1 MQWQHLPNN
10 KTRNVS
16 KLTNVGLALHRIML
30 NIETAGRLEITCD
43 MESTGVSIRS
53 IALAK
58 KNSILLWGEKKKCLC
73 PKYLEHI
80 RNKTSTDHISIL
92 VSNGLELTYRWCAR
106 TWLSNTGLTLPTSYD
121 SGRKSKYIFKD
132 RQDHSRC
139 TNVYASHSLD
149 FISFT
154 NKWLFTPS
162 ISF

>member
-58 KNSILLWGEKKKCLC
+58 KISILLWGKK
-73 PKYLEHI
+73 
-80 RNKTSTDHISIL
+80 S
-92 VSNGLELTYRWCAR
+92 
-106 TWLSNTGLTLPTSYD
+106 
-121 SGRKSKYIFKD
+121 
-132 RQDHSRC
+132 
-139 TNVYASHSLD
+139 VYAQNTLNTLEIRHPQIIYPS
-149 FISFT
+149 
-154 NKWLFTPS
+154 WLAMVWN
-162 ISF
+162 

>member
-58 KNSILLWGEKKKCLC
+58 KMSILLWGEKKCLC

-92 VSNGLELTYRWCAR
+92 VSNGLELTYR
-106 TWLSNTGLTLPTSYD
+106 
-121 SGRKSKYIFKD
+121 
-132 RQDHSRC
+132 
-139 TNVYASHSLD
+139 
-149 FISFT
+149 
-154 NKWLFTPS
+154 
-162 ISF
+162 